1 MKTTRFLAMWD
12 NTGLECLLNL
22 STLQQE
28 HEQWEKEEA
37 WRILK
42 GDPNPTKNKPN
53 GVPLDAMMMRARVNS
68 QRHYE
73 IYLFDSEISESD
85 IEEMFES
92 SPQVIVDSIRNI
104 GKKLF
109 CNRATKK
116 EVIV

>member
-1 MKTTRFLAMWD
+1 
-12 NTGLECLLNL
+12 
-22 STLQQE
+22 
-28 HEQWEKEEA
+28 
-37 WRILK
+37 LK
-42 GDPNPTKNKPN
+42 A
-53 GVPLDAMMMRARVNS
+53 VHIV
-68 QRHYE
+68 YE

>member
-12 NTGLECLLNL
+12 NTGLECLLNI
-22 STLQQE
+22 SKLQQE
-28 HEQWEKEEA
+28 HEQWEKDTM
-37 WRILK
+37 WKTLR
-42 GDPNPTKNKPN
+42 GDPLRNIKPP
-53 GVPLDAMMMRARVNS
+53 GVPLDAMMMRARFNS
-68 QRHYE
+68 HRHYE

-85 IEEMFES
+85 IKDMFET